1 MGVNGL
7 SFVKIQVFEFVVA
20 LNIIWILVFHFI
32 GHSQL
37 HYLNMITRQTSG
49 SSMEN
54 VDMKK

>member
-1 MGVNGL
+1 MGANGP

-20 LNIIWILVFHFI
+20 LNIIWILIVFHFI

-54 VDMKK
+54 VDM